1 MNRMSDWIDQ
11 YRMRLAE
18 KMSCSRFIFLNQSDF
33 PFIMSYLDLT
43 DNQLN
48 PNGHWSQPI
57 EKPCPPLASELALFD
72 QNGYDLTDLEQLYAE
87 ANLTPAHAHREH
99 RHAVKAPW
107 FTQPNRVEGAVLN
120 HSLLFERKGY
130 SGNALEQLEQWAQLN
145 PLVYKIIKM
154 RPKWGLDFSMDYAD
168 RAGNVFEV
176 LHWEYDG
183 FDYDE
188 VAERKQQLE
197 AKFAATD
204 WDDAA
209 ACILKLKDQWHH
221 LDFFAQSDWKC
232 NYFGIVKERF
242 KMVIW
247 E

>member
-1 MNRMSDWIDQ
+1 
-11 YRMRLAE
+11 
-18 KMSCSRFIFLNQSDF
+18 
-33 PFIMSYLDLT
+33 MSYIELT
-43 DNQLN
+43 DHQFTPSGYWDRPLESLN
-48 PNGHWSQPI
+48 PPVAH
-57 EKPCPPLASELALFD
+57 ELALFD
-72 QNGYDLTDLEQLYAE
+72 QNGYDLTDLEQRYAE
-87 ANLTPAHAHREH
+87 VNCALAKAHREH
-99 RHAVKAPW
+99 RRALKLPW
-107 FTQPNRVEGAVLN
+107 FTQPQRVEGAVLN

-130 SGNALEQLEQWAQLN
+130 SGEALEQLERWAQAN

-154 RPKWGLDFSMDYAD
+154 RPKWGLDFSMDYVD

-183 FDYDE
+183 FDFDE
-188 VAERKQQLE
+188 VEVHKRQLE
-197 AKFAATD
+197 LKLAAID

-209 ACILKLKDQWHH
+209 TSILKLKDQWHH

>member
-1 MNRMSDWIDQ
+1 
-11 YRMRLAE
+11 
-18 KMSCSRFIFLNQSDF
+18 
-33 PFIMSYLDLT
+33 MSYLDLT

-48 PNGHWSQPI
+48 PNGHWNQPI
-57 EKPCPPLASELALFD
+57 ERSCPPLASELALFD
-72 QNGYDLTDLEQLYAE
+72 QNGYDLTNLEQLYAV

-107 FTQPNRVEGAVLN
+107 FTQPNRVEGAVHN

-130 SGNALEQLEQWAQLN
+130 SGNALEQLEQWAQSN

>member
-1 MNRMSDWIDQ
+1 
-11 YRMRLAE
+11 
-18 KMSCSRFIFLNQSDF
+18 
-33 PFIMSYLDLT
+33 MSYLNLT
-43 DNQLN
+43 DSQFN
-48 PNGHWSQPI
+48 PIGYWDQPLDRL
-57 EKPCPPLASELALFD
+57 CPPLACELALFD
-72 QNGYDLTDLEQLYAE
+72 QNGYDLTDLEQCFA
-87 ANLTPAHAHREH
+87 AVNLTPVHAHREH
-99 RHAVKAPW
+99 RHALKAPW
-107 FTQPNRVEGAVLN
+107 FTQPDRVEGAVLN

-130 SGNALEQLEQWAQLN
+130 TGEALEQLAQWAHTN

-183 FDYDE
+183 FDFEE
-188 VAERKQQLE
+188 VAERKCQLE
-197 AKFAATD
+197 VKFAATD

-209 ACILKLKDQWHH
+209 ARILKQKNQWHH